1 MEEPG
6 ATASVCGDAEAAADV
21 TAAASEVTE
30 ILVPGP
36 QPLRLLEWKVA
47 TGAAVKIGSVLAVC
61 APIQIPARPGASPI
75 EPGLQRAAERKVK
88 AERPGIVRELRAQ
101 PGQVIPPG

>member
-1 MEEPG
+1 MAEAMEEPE
-6 ATASVCGDAEAAADV
+6 ATASVCGDA
-21 TAAASEVTE
+21 AASEMTE

-61 APIQIPARPGASPI
+61 APIQVPARPGESPV
-75 EPGLQRAAERKVK
+75 EPGPQRPAERKVK
-88 AERPGIVRELRAQ
+88 AERPGIVRELRVQ
-101 PGQVIPPG
+101 LGQVIPPG